1 MADESLKAHGGT
13 VLRGSDGSIYF
24 IRDEMLPALKVEGEG
39 LQRLQKEL
47 GSKPDAAVKPQAGV
61 ASASYLKGDLLDKDP
76 PPWTVHM
83 TRLAAPEVGRIRQ
96 STIMC
101 PWFC

>member
-1 MADESLKAHGGT
+1 MANETLRAQGGT
-13 VLRGSDGSIYF
+13 VLRGADGSIYF
-24 IRDEMLPALKVEGEG
+24 VRDELLPALKVEGEG

-47 GSKPDAAVKPQAGV
+47 GGKAEAAAKPAQGL

-76 PPWTVHM
+76 PAWTVHM
-83 TRLAAPEVGRIRQ
+83 TRLAAPEIGRIRQ

>member
-1 MADESLKAHGGT
+1 MADETQRAQGGT
-13 VLRGSDGSIYF
+13 VLRGADGNIYF
-24 IRDEMLPALKVEGEG
+24 IRDEMLPALRVEGEG

-47 GSKPDAAVKPQAGV
+47 GTKGEAAKPAQGV
-61 ASASYLKGDLLDKDP
+61 ATATYLKGDLLDKDP
-76 PPWTVHM
+76 PPWTVHL
-83 TRLAAPEVGRIRQ
+83 TRLSAPEVGRIRQ